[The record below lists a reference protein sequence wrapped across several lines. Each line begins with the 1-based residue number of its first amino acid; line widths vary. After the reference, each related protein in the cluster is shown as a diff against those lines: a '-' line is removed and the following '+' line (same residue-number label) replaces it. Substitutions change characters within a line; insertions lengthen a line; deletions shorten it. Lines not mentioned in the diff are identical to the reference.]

1 MLILTRR
8 INETIIIN
16 DDITFTV
23 LGVKGN
29 QVRLGICAPD
39 NVKVNRQEIYQR
51 KYMKHPSDGD
61 SPAIDIAAYFGD
73 HSN

>member
-8 INETIIIN
+8 PSESIIIN
-16 DDITFTV
+16 DNITITV

-39 NVKVNRQEIYQR
+39 NVKVNREEIYNR
-51 KYMKHPSDGD
+51 KYMSHPSDGD
-61 SPAIDIAAYFGD
+61 APPIDIEDYNFN
-73 HSN
+73 SRN